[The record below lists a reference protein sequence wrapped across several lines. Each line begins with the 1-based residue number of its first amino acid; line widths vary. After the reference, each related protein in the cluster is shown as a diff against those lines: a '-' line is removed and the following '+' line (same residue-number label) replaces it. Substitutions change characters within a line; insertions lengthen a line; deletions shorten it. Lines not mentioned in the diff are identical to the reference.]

1 MKKKSK
7 GRIMKNLQVKKLAAS
22 RIQKG
27 YPALEDYDFKDKDQV
42 VEGDFVRLVDSSRK
56 FVGLGYIGDEK
67 KTAGWV
73 LSLDDTDKL
82 DISFF
87 DRQFRIARKK
97 RTPFYA
103 DKLTTAFR
111 FFNGEGD
118 GIGGITVDYYDG
130 YYVFTWYSEGIYQ
143 HRDMILDAFRMAVPD
158 YKGIYEKL
166 RYPSASFKSKFV
178 DGKQADEPMT
188 ILENGIRYNVYLDE
202 GWMTGIFLDQ
212 RNVRRKIM
220 EDLGM
225 GRKVLNAFS
234 YTGAFSVAAA
244 MGGASKTV
252 NVDVAN
258 RSKGRT
264 REQFELNGLNPDD
277 HEIRVMDVFDYFDY
291 AKKHQLRFDL
301 IVLDPPTF
309 ARTKK
314 RTFSVDKDYS
324 ELVKDAVEVLAQNGV
339 LITSTNAWSVSRDDF
354 FEMVNDA
361 LEELQVD
368 AYLMDEHDL
377 PDDFAVSRAYPEGHY
392 LKVFVLERTN

>member
-7 GRIMKNLQVKKLAAS
+7 GHIMKNLQVKKLAAS

-27 YPALEDYDFKDKDQV
+27 YPAIEDYDFKDKDQV

-97 RTPFYA
+97 RTSFYA

-130 YYVFTWYSEGIYQ
+130 YYVFTWHSEGIYQ

-188 ILENGIRYNVYLDE
+188 ILENGVRYNVYLDE

-258 RSKGRT
+258 RSKERT
-264 REQFELNGLNPDD
+264 REQFELNGLNADD

-314 RTFSVDKDYS
+314 RTFSVDKDYT

>member
-1 MKKKSK
+1 
-7 GRIMKNLQVKKLAAS
+7 MKNLQVKKLAAS

-42 VEGDFVRLVDSSRK
+42 VEGDFVRLLDSSRK

-73 LSLDDTDKL
+73 LSTDDTDRI
-82 DISFF
+82 DVSFF
-87 DRQFRIARKK
+87 DRQFRLARKK
-97 RTPFYA
+97 RTSFYA

-118 GIGGITVDYYDG
+118 GIGGVTVDYYDG

-166 RYPSASFKSKFV
+166 RYPSAPFKSKFV

-258 RSKGRT
+258 RSKERT

-314 RTFSVDKDYS
+314 RTFSVDKDYT

>member
-1 MKKKSK
+1 
-7 GRIMKNLQVKKLAAS
+7 MKNLQVKKLAAS

-143 HRDMILDAFRMAVPD
+143 HRYMILDAFRMAVPD

-258 RSKGRT
+258 RSKERT

-314 RTFSVDKDYS
+314 RTFSVDKDYT